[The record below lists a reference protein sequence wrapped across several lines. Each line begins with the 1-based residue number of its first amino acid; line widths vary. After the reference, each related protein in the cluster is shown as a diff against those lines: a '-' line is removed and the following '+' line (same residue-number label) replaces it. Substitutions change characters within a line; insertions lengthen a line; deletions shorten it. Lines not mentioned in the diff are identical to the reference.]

1 MTFDAP
7 AGAGADLRAWRKV
20 AVPGP
25 ECSYDNGQ
33 MTILFDTS
41 SGETH
46 FLGELPVLVL
56 GCLSDEFLPF
66 EQLIDA
72 LSGDSSSGLN
82 SESLTAIAASLDF
95 LEGAELVESQAL

>member
-82 SESLTAIAASLDF
+82 NQSLTAIAASLDF
-95 LEGAELVESQAL
+95 LEGAELVESQSL